1 MRYNLS
7 KRITPQKPAVPLSLR
22 LPAPLESQIVDYAL
36 RAGVNKTT
44 VIVKSVQEFLA
55 RNAQPSA
62 FKLYEDVMRSAAPSS
77 TELATDQHLA
87 PHLAPDLAHG
97 AKEQRPHKLQVRE
110 AMRGKHAQ
118 RSIAAKR

>member
-1 MRYNLS
+1 M
-7 KRITPQKPAVPLSLR
+7 PLSLR

-62 FKLYEDVMRSAAPSS
+62 FKLYEDVMRGAAPSS
-77 TELATDQHLA
+77 TELAADQHLA
-87 PHLAPDLAHG
+87 QDLAHD

-110 AMRGKHAQ
+110 AMRRKHAQ
-118 RSIAAKR
+118 RSTAAKR

>member
-1 MRYNLS
+1 M
-7 KRITPQKPAVPLSLR
+7 PLSLR

-62 FKLYEDVMRSAAPSS
+62 FELYEDVMRSAAPSS
-77 TELATDQHLA
+77 TELAAGQNLTHD
-87 PHLAPDLAHG
+87 
-97 AKEQRPHKLQVRE
+97 AKAQRPHKLQVRE
-110 AMRGKHAQ
+110 AMRRKHAQ
-118 RSIAAKR
+118 RSTAAKR